1 MTETDN
7 IRREHRSIY
16 LNDLNAVLPE
26 GKRNYFSFVTYD
38 DYSNLHIAQIFADNR
53 SDAWK
58 QVLEIAAGSINEVYT
73 ISIHECKD

>member
-1 MTETDN
+1 MTTTDN

-16 LNDLNAVLPE
+16 LNDINAVLPE

-38 DYSNLHIAQIFADNR
+38 DYSNLHISQIFADNR

-73 ISIHECKD
+73 ISIQECKD

>member
-16 LNDLNAVLPE
+16 LNDINAVLPE

-73 ISIHECKD
+73 ISIQECKD